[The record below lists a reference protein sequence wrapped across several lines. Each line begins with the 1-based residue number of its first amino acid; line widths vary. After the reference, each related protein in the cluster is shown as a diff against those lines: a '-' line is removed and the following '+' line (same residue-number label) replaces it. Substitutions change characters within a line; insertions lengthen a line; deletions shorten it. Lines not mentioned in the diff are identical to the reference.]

1 MLIGIMLRFARSFCV
16 LAEELHFGR
25 AAARLHVTQPALS
38 HQMKALERDIGC
50 ALLRRTSHQV
60 ALTEAGAV
68 LASALG
74 AALDQVN
81 RAVQQAVDVARGE
94 AGALAVG
101 YCELPLAGGLADTV
115 QRFARLYPQVS
126 VTLHSMPTNDQVAA
140 LLGGSIDI
148 GFVHPPLDGKPLTL
162 RPAGGESMVAALPR
176 THPSAR
182 GTTLHLRDLAGERLI
197 CCSEAGAPHMY
208 RAMLAACARA
218 GFTPRLGAEDKSWH
232 AMVNQAAAGLGVALV
247 PASLAAST
255 APHMLFLPVEGLD
268 LTLQTAI
275 ATAPGKLRPAV
286 AGFLALCPA

>member
-1 MLIGIMLRFARSFCV
+1 LIAIMLKFARSFCI

-50 ALLRRTSHQV
+50 ALLRRSSHQV
-60 ALTEAGAV
+60 ALTEAGVV

-101 YCELPLAGGLADTV
+101 YCELPLAGGLSATV
-115 QRFARLYPQVS
+115 QRFSGLYPQVA
-126 VTLHSMPTNDQVAA
+126 VTLHSMPTNEQVAA

-148 GFVHPPLDGKPLTL
+148 GFVHPPLDSKPLTL
-162 RPAGGESMVAALPR
+162 RPAGAEPMLAAVPR
-176 THPSAR
+176 THRLAH
-182 GTTLHLRDLAGERLI
+182 GAKLLLRDLRDERLI

-208 RAMLAACARA
+208 RAMLAACGRA
-218 GFTPRLGAEDKSWH
+218 GFTPRVGVEDNSWH

-255 APHMLFLPVEGLD
+255 APHVVFLPVEGLE

-275 ATAPGKLRPAV
+275 ATAAGPVRPAV
-286 AGFLALCPA
+286 ARFLALCPA